1 MSNASLFCPSCN
13 APISA
18 WDIKSLNFECPSCHS
33 FLSLDFPCGEKYL
46 RIATLL
52 GVTVW
57 FAWRHGWDG
66 GFVIFLL
73 GFYGVPAMLAYF
85 FLVLPLVPRKLRV
98 VASPVSSK
106 YLQLPPISP
115 EEYERKKYSLRPLG
129 ITGNSAR
136 KKLRSDTPTP

>member
-1 MSNASLFCPSCN
+1 MSNASLFCPACK

-18 WDIKSLNFECPSCHS
+18 EDIKSLSFECPSCRS
-33 FLSLDFPCGEKYL
+33 FLRSDFPSWEKYL
-46 RIATLL
+46 RWATFL
-52 GVTVW
+52 GVTLW

-85 FLVLPLVPRKLRV
+85 FLVLPLVPQKLRA

-106 YLQLPPISP
+106 YLQLRPISP
-115 EEYERKKYSLRPLG
+115 KEYERTKYSLRPLG

-136 KKLRSDTPTP
+136 KKFVR